1 MRFSVKKS
9 KKFVLKVVLLSF
21 VAYVIFLFIN
31 QQIKIKQKN
40 DELARINE
48 QIVNEKSKN
57 KEIRSK
63 LSEYG
68 DGENSNKKFFE
79 NAT

>member
-1 MRFSVKKS
+1 M
-9 KKFVLKVVLLSF
+9 
-21 VAYVIFLFIN
+21 IFLFIN
-31 QQIKIKQKN
+31 QQVKIKQKN